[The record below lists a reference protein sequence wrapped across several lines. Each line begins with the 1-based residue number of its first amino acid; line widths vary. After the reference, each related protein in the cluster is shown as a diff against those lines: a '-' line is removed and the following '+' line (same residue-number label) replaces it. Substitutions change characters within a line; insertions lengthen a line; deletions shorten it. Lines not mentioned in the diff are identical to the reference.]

1 MKLTRTKLK
10 RYLES
15 GWIPKY
21 IAGDLLPVQ
30 SRRTFAHDL
39 KAGVYEKRKVSGY
52 EQVKAQ
58 DVLVLLGKTGQQLL
72 AELFPPKRLHKGEC
86 QQTVGNITTKA
97 QSQAFER
104 NWHRLRSHFSKLV
117 ESPYKDVGVR
127 ELRLFYQV
135 MSLAWRARSFRLCLP
150 SRDLQRVTRLD
161 ADYLPIA
168 RERLKDWGL
177 LETERS
183 GNGGWIYI
191 LLNPKT
197 QEPFAEAGRPGRQ
210 PITLSESWIIDELA
224 SGDE

>member
-1 MKLTRTKLK
+1 MNRVQLK

-15 GWIPKY
+15 GWIPKS
-21 IAGDLLPVQ
+21 IAGNLLPTETR
-30 SRRTFAHDL
+30 SAFARDL
-39 KAGVYEKRKVSGY
+39 KAGIHEQRKVVGY
-52 EQVKAQ
+52 EQVKA
-58 DVLVLLGKTGQQLL
+58 DAVLMLLGKTGKQLL

-97 QSQAFER
+97 QRETFER

-183 GNGGWIYI
+183 GNGGWIYT

-197 QEPFAEAGRPGRQ
+197 QEPFAEPGPGKQ
-210 PITLSESWIIDELA
+210 PVTLSESWIINELA
-224 SGDE
+224 SGDG